1 MNNIER
7 LLNEIREWSLMSP
20 KKFAKYYNNKFP
32 NSELK
37 ATEKDADAFRSGM
50 ILASITCILID
61 INNTKKYQTNK
72 EDEIL

>member
-1 MNNIER
+1 
-7 LLNEIREWSLMSP
+7 MSP

-32 NSELK
+32 NSEFK

-50 ILASITCILID
+50 IIANVKCILID
-61 INNTKKYQTNK
+61 INNIKKHQTNK